1 MVSIVES
8 YGPFP
13 RVEDAARLL
22 CISRTSAY
30 ALANRWLA
38 TGGVDG
44 LAAVRFGR
52 SIRIPAAAL
61 DRLAEPTAPAV
72 AAPVLEL
79 RRAR

>member
-1 MVSIVES
+1 MASIVET
-8 YGPFP
+8 YGPFM

-30 ALANRWLA
+30 ALANRWLT
-38 TGGVDG
+38 TGGPDG
-44 LAAVRFGR
+44 LPAVRFGR

-61 DRLAEPTAPAV
+61 DRLADLSVPVAV
-72 AAPVLEL
+72 ASLLEL

>member
-1 MVSIVES
+1 MASIAET
-8 YGPFP
+8 YGPFL

-30 ALANRWLA
+30 VLANRWL
-38 TGGVDG
+38 TSGGGDG
-44 LAAVRFGR
+44 LPAIRFGR

-61 DRLAEPTAPAV
+61 DRLTEPIAPPAPA
-72 AAPVLEL
+72 PLLEF

>member
-8 YGPFP
+8 YGPFL

-38 TGGVDG
+38 TGGADG
-44 LAAVRFGR
+44 LPAVRFGR
-52 SIRIPAAAL
+52 SIRIPAAEL
-61 DRLAEPTAPAV
+61 DRLADPSEPAAV
-72 AAPVLEL
+72 APLLEL